1 MCKDAGKHSD
11 VKYNKLYISCSVNQI
26 NTILKRTMTNIFSL
40 WKKTPSYSVTELVNS
55 TKEHNYIVSIR
66 SHADIYDIINDQQYH
81 QMRQNHELSFY

>member
-26 NTILKRTMTNIFSL
+26 NTILKRTMTNIFNL

-55 TKEHNYIVSIR
+55 TIEHNC
-66 SHADIYDIINDQQYH
+66 
-81 QMRQNHELSFY
+81 